1 MPASA
6 LAIGRFCTYNYTNIN
21 KGITFKILHITSDRR
36 TGQFIGGCGIGLYT
50 NVYVAFRRRYG
61 IRLRIFS
68 YLCNEQTT
76 KHIYLMKKTVMAA
89 MLLKRFK
96 FLFVTVAL
104 LLFVSAVP
112 DKTTTIFIIGD
123 STAANKDISGGKQER
138 GWGMVLQSYF
148 DDNIVVD
155 NRALNGRSS
164 LSFINEGH
172 WDKVLQS
179 MKPGDYVIIQFG
191 HNDEKPQPQ
200 RHTDPGSTFDYN
212 LAKFVRETREHGGIP
227 VLMNCVVR
235 RNFFVTVPEND
246 DDEKLRTQTFKDGVK
261 MVEGDTLIDTHGL
274 YRVAPRD
281 VARRMNV
288 HFVDA
293 NQITH
298 DLEQGLGTEASK
310 RLHMWF
316 LPGTEPSEPKGKQDN
331 THYCVYGAHQVA
343 RLLADALCEEVPVL
357 KKYRTD
363 ADFTVDR
370 LGRGQYLSLDDAVA
384 AAKASSK
391 AEVTIQIL
399 GGEWDKPQLPK
410 KTNIKFIL
418 RQGASL
424 K

>member
-1 MPASA
+1 
-6 LAIGRFCTYNYTNIN
+6 
-21 KGITFKILHITSDRR
+21 
-36 TGQFIGGCGIGLYT
+36 
-50 NVYVAFRRRYG
+50 
-61 IRLRIFS
+61 
-68 YLCNEQTT
+68 
-76 KHIYLMKKTVMAA
+76 
-89 MLLKRFK
+89 
-96 FLFVTVAL
+96 
-104 LLFVSAVP
+104 
-112 DKTTTIFIIGD
+112 
-123 STAANKDISGGKQER
+123 
-138 GWGMVLQSYF
+138 
-148 DDNIVVD
+148 
-155 NRALNGRSS
+155 
-164 LSFINEGH
+164 
-172 WDKVLQS
+172 
-179 MKPGDYVIIQFG
+179 
-191 HNDEKPQPQ
+191 
-200 RHTDPGSTFDYN
+200 
-212 LAKFVRETREHGGIP
+212 
-227 VLMNCVVR
+227 MNCVVR

-418 RQGASL
+418 RQGASW

>member
-1 MPASA
+1 M
-6 LAIGRFCTYNYTNIN
+6 
-21 KGITFKILHITSDRR
+21 
-36 TGQFIGGCGIGLYT
+36 
-50 NVYVAFRRRYG
+50 
-61 IRLRIFS
+61 
-68 YLCNEQTT
+68 
-76 KHIYLMKKTVMAA
+76 
-89 MLLKRFK
+89 KRFK
-96 FLFVTVAL
+96 YLFVTVAF
-104 LLFVSAVP
+104 LLFASAIP
-112 DKTTTIFIIGD
+112 EKTTTIFIIGD
-123 STAANKDISGGKQER
+123 STAANKDISKGKLER

-148 DDNIVVD
+148 DDNIRVD

-164 LSFINEGH
+164 LSFINEGR
-172 WDKVLQS
+172 WNAVLKS

-191 HNDEKPQPQ
+191 HNDEKPKAD

-235 RNFFVTVPEND
+235 RNFFVKAPEID

-281 VARRMNV
+281 VAQRMNV

-293 NQITH
+293 NRITH

-310 RLHMWF
+310 KLHMWF

-331 THYCVYGAHQVA
+331 THYSVYGAHVVA
-343 RLLADALCEEVPVL
+343 RLLADALCQEVPVL
-357 KKYRTD
+357 KKYRCD
-363 ADFTVDR
+363 ADYTVDR
-370 LGRGQYLSLDDAVA
+370 NGRGQYFTLDDALA
-384 AAKASSK
+384 AAKAD
-391 AEVTIQIL
+391 ANADATIQIL

-410 KTNIKFIL
+410 KSKIKFIL
-418 RQGASL
+418 RQNASW

>member
-1 MPASA
+1 M
-6 LAIGRFCTYNYTNIN
+6 
-21 KGITFKILHITSDRR
+21 
-36 TGQFIGGCGIGLYT
+36 
-50 NVYVAFRRRYG
+50 
-61 IRLRIFS
+61 
-68 YLCNEQTT
+68 
-76 KHIYLMKKTVMAA
+76 
-89 MLLKRFK
+89 KRFK
-96 FLFVTVAL
+96 YLFVTVAF
-104 LLFVSAVP
+104 LLFASAIP
-112 DKTTTIFIIGD
+112 EKTTTIFIIGD
-123 STAANKDISGGKQER
+123 STAANKDISKGKLER

-148 DDNIVVD
+148 DDNIRVD

-164 LSFINEGH
+164 LSFINEGR
-172 WDKVLQS
+172 WDAVLKS

-191 HNDEKPQPQ
+191 HNDEKPKAD

-235 RNFFVTVPEND
+235 RNFFVKAPEID

-281 VARRMNV
+281 VAQRMNV

-310 RLHMWF
+310 KLHMWF

-331 THYCVYGAHQVA
+331 THYSVYGAHVVA
-343 RLLADALCEEVPVL
+343 RLLADALCQEVPVL
-357 KKYRTD
+357 KKYRCD
-363 ADFTVDR
+363 ADYTVDR
-370 LGRGQYLSLDDAVA
+370 NGRGQYLTLDDALA
-384 AAKASSK
+384 AAKADAK
-391 AEVTIQIL
+391 ADATIQIL

-410 KTNIKFIL
+410 KSKIKFIL
-418 RQGASL
+418 RQNASW

>member
-1 MPASA
+1 MKQ
-6 LAIGRFCTYNYTNIN
+6 IRF
-21 KGITFKILHITSDRR
+21 F
-36 TGQFIGGCGIGLYT
+36 
-50 NVYVAFRRRYG
+50 
-61 IRLRIFS
+61 
-68 YLCNEQTT
+68 
-76 KHIYLMKKTVMAA
+76 
-89 MLLKRFK
+89 
-96 FLFVTVAL
+96 FVTIAF
-104 LLFVSAVP
+104 LLFVSAIP
-112 DKTTTIFIIGD
+112 EKTTTIFIIGD
-123 STAANKDISGGKQER
+123 STAANKDISKGKQER

-148 DDNIVVD
+148 DDNIRVD
-155 NRALNGRSS
+155 NRALNGRSTR
-164 LSFINEGH
+164 SFINEGH

-191 HNDEKPQPQ
+191 HNDEKPKAD

-212 LAKFVRETREHGGIP
+212 LAKFVRETREHCGIP

-235 RNFFVTVPEND
+235 RNFFVNAPEND
-246 DDEKLRTQTFKDGVK
+246 DDEKLRTQTFKDGVR

-281 VARRMNV
+281 VAQRMNV

-310 RLHMWF
+310 KLHMWF

-331 THYCVYGAHQVA
+331 THYSVYGAHVVA

-357 KKYRTD
+357 KKYRCN
-363 ADFTVDR
+363 ADYTVDSK
-370 LGRGQYLSLDDAVA
+370 GRGQYLTIDDAIA
-384 AAKASSK
+384 AAQASAK
-391 AEVTIQIL
+391 DDATIQIL

-410 KTNIKFIL
+410 KSKIKFIL
-418 RQGASL
+418 RQNASW